1 MSQIDYPKFTK
12 KLLSQIYKSE
22 SDSNRFLSSDELG
35 FNMLLPGFS
44 ERLGLMNKKIE
55 DLALKFLNYAS
66 NSLGERNNTHD
77 TLKGN
82 HRFDKIVP
90 LIDKLI
96 EKTDVIIDPL
106 SSIKLDLTSNET
118 KGKVLKLHHK
128 KIFNADNIKRPQLE
142 FNPPINNDSSDLFYP
157 NFKSKPFSI
166 LSLSNTIEKLKSGQ
180 IKHPYE
186 QEIESLRFE
195 YENYKK
201 AFQREKEKQDK
212 RKKKIEI
219 EEDEDEDEDED
230 EEKEKEKEKEIIQK
244 HFTTTVWVNSQSK
257 LNKMVDKLNSLKTK
271 NKPVSVHFEEHNYR
285 SFQGFTCI
293 LIFSCQDLGTWAID
307 AFKLRSVLSNKLNEI
322 TANPQILKLV
332 SNSNKLIP
340 SLQRDFSLYFVNV
353 IDLDLICNQLKIKNT
368 NLPNICKT
376 VNSQWKLKIKYDFVD
391 WRIRPLPKR
400 MIQYISK
407 FAICKW
413 YLFEYYFKD
422 QIVSMTSNNHDQER
436 KLFEQIFEKSK
447 QKSLLFYQKPLFDE
461 KISENYLNELK
472 TNHNFNEIQFSV
484 AKQLLFWRDNYAR
497 ENDESLDYV
506 LPLHLLSRIARKTP
520 LNHKLLIYYCD
531 KKIPPPV
538 RLESAEIINI
548 VRKTIKT
555 FELNEKEEEKKK
567 REEEEKTKEEKKK
580 KKKRKE
586 EEKEREKEMEEET
599 LGIDIDINI
608 NTKKNIKMETNISER
623 KSLLFDSGS
632 DSGSNSDNAHVSEN
646 ESEIKTTSSIGS
658 RIDKNKNIITNN
670 IENDNQKKD
679 FHNITDNVWESFN
692 ENKQNENIKKKQ
704 NKGVDDIKENSERKR
719 NFSEIESENTEL
731 DDNSNNNGK
740 KNMRETKNDDVEY
753 KKEKKQKA
761 ELIKNLKY
769 LRNVGW
775 IHDDNIIS
783 NIIDP
788 LGVNKKKNVQVEEFI
803 SFDQIENERKLKS
816 IHDYQK
822 KKYHDQQNYYN
833 KKRNYNDGYRDRGNL
848 SRRNSLNPRF
858 QRNKFSKGNREE
870 NNQSSQY
877 NRDYENFH
885 PERKNQNQNRGR
897 YTLEK
902 SRSFN
907 NLEYPQKKFRKNN
920 NYPKKNYHNNRNENN
935 NRTYNNSRNYNNNN
949 NNQFYN
955 QNENRN
961 FNNNNNN
968 NNNRYNYNN
977 NYNNNNNINYND
989 NNNNYNNNNYYND
1002 NNNNYNNKNNNNR
1015 YNHGNNFNRNQNQN
1029 RNRNRNRNYQTR
1041 DY

>member
-66 NSLGERNNTHD
+66 NSLGERNNTYN

-118 KGKVLKLHHK
+118 KGKVVKLHHK

-142 FNPPINNDSSDLFYP
+142 FDPPINNDSSDLFYP
-157 NFKSKPFSI
+157 NLKSKPFSI
-166 LSLSNTIEKLKSGQ
+166 LSLSDSIEKLKSGQ

-186 QEIESLRFE
+186 PEIESFRFE
-195 YENYKK
+195 FENYKK
-201 AFQREKEKQDK
+201 AFQREKEKQDQE
-212 RKKKIEI
+212 KKKIEI
-219 EEDEDEDEDED
+219 EEEEEEDEDEDEDE
-230 EEKEKEKEKEIIQK
+230 EKEKEKEIIQK
-244 HFTTTVWVNSQSK
+244 HFTTTVWVNSKSK
-257 LNKMVDKLNSLKTK
+257 LNNMVDKLNSLKTK
-271 NKPVSVHFEEHNYR
+271 NKPVSIHFEEHNYR

-293 LIFSCQDLGTWAID
+293 LIFSCQDLGTWVID

-340 SLQRDFSLYFVNV
+340 SLQRDFSLYFVNI
-353 IDLDLICNQLKIKNT
+353 IDLDLICNQLNIKNT
-368 NLPNICKT
+368 SLTNICKT
-376 VNSQWKLKIKYDFVD
+376 VNSQWKLKMQYDFVD
-391 WRIRPLPKR
+391 WRIRPLPKK

-422 QIVSMTSNNHDQER
+422 QIVSMTGNNHDQEM
-436 KLFEQIFEKSK
+436 KLFEQLFEKSK

-461 KISENYLNELK
+461 KISDNYLNELK

-497 ENDESLDYV
+497 EKDESLDYV

-555 FELNEKEEEKKK
+555 FEQNEKEQEEKKKEEEKKK
-567 REEEEKTKEEKKK
+567 M
-580 KKKRKE
+580 E
-586 EEKEREKEMEEET
+586 EEKEKEKEKEMEMEEE
-599 LGIDIDINI
+599 LLENDIKAN
-608 NTKKNIKMETNISER
+608 KNLKMETNISER
-623 KSLLFDSGS
+623 KSLLFDSDS
-632 DSGSNSDNAHVSEN
+632 DSDSEPESKYAHASEN
-646 ESEIKTTSSIGS
+646 ESEIKTTGS
-658 RIDKNKNIITNN
+658 LVSNTEKKKNMITNN
-670 IENDNQKKD
+670 IENKNINKD
-679 FHNITDNVWESFN
+679 LHNLTGNVWESFN
-692 ENKQNENIKKKQ
+692 EDKQNENIKKKE
-704 NKGVDDIKENSERKR
+704 KKAMDDIKENSERKR

-731 DDNSNNNGK
+731 DDNSNNNDK
-740 KNMRETKNDDVEY
+740 KNMEETKNDVVEN
-753 KKEKKQKA
+753 KNEKKQNT

-769 LRNVGW
+769 LRTLGW

-803 SFDQIENERKLKS
+803 SFDQIENERKLKN
-816 IHDYQK
+816 IHDYQN
-822 KKYHDQQNYYN
+822 KKYRDKQNYYN
-833 KKRNYNDGYRDRGNL
+833 NKRNYNDGYRNRGNL
-848 SRRNSLNPRF
+848 PRRNSLNPRF
-858 QRNKFSKGNREE
+858 KRNNFSKGNMEE
-870 NNQSSQY
+870 NNQYSKY

-885 PERKNQNQNRGR
+885 PERKNQNRGR

-907 NLEYPQKKFRKNN
+907 NLDYQQKKFRKNN
-920 NYPKKNYHNNRNENN
+920 NYSKKSYQNNRNYNKNRNEYNN
-935 NRTYNNSRNYNNNN
+935 NRNDNSSRNYNNTN

-955 QNENRN
+955 KNENQNYNNNRSYN
-961 FNNNNNN
+961 NKYNNNNSNN
-968 NNNRYNYNN
+968 LNNNRYSP
-977 NYNNNNNINYND
+977 ND
-989 NNNNYNNNNYYND
+989 NF
-1002 NNNNYNNKNNNNR
+1002 NK
-1015 YNHGNNFNRNQNQN
+1015 NRNQNQN
-1029 RNRNRNRNYQTR
+1029 RNRNRNRNYQRR